1 MNVAFHIGAHCTD
14 EDRLI
19 KSLLKNREQLSKSG
33 IIVPGP
39 SRYRNLIRQTIQ
51 SLDGSVITIETQE
64 ALLDAIIDED
74 KVERLILS
82 SENFLSFPNWIF
94 GGQSLYTTAGERIQK
109 LAGLFAGSETE
120 FFLSIRNPA
129 TFIPAVYART
139 KDISFADYLRGVNP
153 YTVSW
158 AKIVAEIRQSNP
170 DKRLVVWCNEDT
182 PMIWTQLMQVITGAD
197 KQFAFEGQLDLLAEI
212 MTREG
217 LQRYISYLKT
227 HPPQDDVQASRII
240 TAFLDKFAVDE
251 KVEEELDAPGWTF
264 ELVERITDQYE
275 LDIQRIAEMPDVEL
289 IEP

>member
-1 MNVAFHIGAHCTD
+1 MKVVFHIGAHCTD

-19 KSLLKNREQLSKSG
+19 KSLLKNRASLSKSG

-64 ALLDAIIDED
+64 ALLDAIVDED
-74 KVERLILS
+74 NVERLILS
-82 SENFLSFPNWIF
+82 NENFLSFPNWIF
-94 GGQSLYTTAGERIQK
+94 GGQSLYSVAGERIQK
-109 LAGLFAGSETE
+109 LAGLFSGAESEI
-120 FFLSIRNPA
+120 FLSIRNPA
-129 TFIPAVYART
+129 TFIPAVYTRT

-158 AKIVAEIRQSNP
+158 AQIVTSVRQSNP

-182 PMIWTQLMQVITGAD
+182 PMIWTQLLHVITGVNAP
-197 KQFAFEGQLDLLAEI
+197 FSFEGQFDLLAEI

-217 LQRYISYLKT
+217 LQRYVSYLKT
-227 HPPQDDVQASRII
+227 HPPQDEVQASRII
-240 TAFLDKFAVDE
+240 TAFLDKFAVEE

-275 LDIQRIAEMPDVEL
+275 LDIQQIAEMPDVEL